1 MHPSPA
7 VSGPATASLS
17 SEQLLQLVAAGG
29 EDALAELYDRYGGLA
44 YALALRVLRDRQ
56 YAEDAVQ
63 EAFVAVWRTAA
74 AFRAERGG
82 ARAWILTLVHRRA
95 VDRVRREQ
103 RHAHLAAEAIP
114 EGEAGTEPGASAAQL
129 HVRAALASLSP
140 AERSVIG
147 LAYYKGLTQEEV
159 AAALGIPVGTVKSRT
174 ARALARLASRL
185 GDHAR
190 TETRDALAV

>member
-1 MHPSPA
+1 MGEPGA
-7 VSGPATASLS
+7 TGGLDRTAIGRIFREESGRSIASLIRTFGDID
-17 SEQLLQLVAAGG
+17 L
-29 EDALAELYDRYGGLA
+29 
-44 YALALRVLRDRQ
+44 
-56 YAEDAVQ
+56 AEDAVQ

-103 RHAHLAAEAIP
+103 RHADLAAGSMPEHEAAP
-114 EGEAGTEPGASAAQL
+114 ETGASADQL

-140 AERSVIG
+140 AERNVIG
-147 LAYYKGLTQEEV
+147 LAYYEGLTQEQV

-185 GDHAR
+185 GDRAR
-190 TETRDALAV
+190 TELSDAIAV